1 MTAIAEKWGQ
11 IPWIG
16 APVDVGAGSQEGPN
30 PDGRGSSR
38 DFESG
43 SIYWTPNTG
52 AHEVH
57 GAIRDLWSQTG
68 WEGSFLRCPVS
79 DEMGPP
85 DNRNNRFQGGHVTW
99 APAGGPVA
107 HHSNPID

>member
-1 MTAIAEKWGQ
+1 MTAIDEKWGQ

-38 DFESG
+38 DFEGG

-57 GAIRDLWSQTG
+57 GDIRDLWPRMG
-68 WEGSFLRCPVS
+68 WECSFLRYPVS
-79 DEMGPP
+79 DEMGH
-85 DNRNNRFQGGHVTW
+85 RTTATTGSKAGTQSAVRMAG
-99 APAGGPVA
+99 APTA
-107 HHSNPID
+107 